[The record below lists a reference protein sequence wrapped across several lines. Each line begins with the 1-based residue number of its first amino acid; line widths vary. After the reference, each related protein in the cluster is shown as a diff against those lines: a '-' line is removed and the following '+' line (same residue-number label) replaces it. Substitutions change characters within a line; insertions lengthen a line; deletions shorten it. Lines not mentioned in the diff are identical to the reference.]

1 MNYRQMLRTFP
12 RSPDE
17 ASPGGETAPVEATA
31 PAPEA
36 APESDSSFGDS
47 NLDDIF
53 RFDAFESGLDQPD
66 PVVEPAPLAEPVAP
80 VAPVP
85 EPEAPAPDP
94 MQAVVSELTKLT
106 ERLAPAPAAEAPTE
120 SAEPD
125 NFFADIQVPVEL
137 LNAIRSDDPAQASM
151 AFTAFAQGTMNTV
164 YKRVRNELA
173 EFVSQAL
180 PELID
185 SRTASV
191 AETKRVEQDFYGTYP
206 QFNKP
211 ELKPLIAR
219 IGAQVAAELGPQFQ
233 GWNEQFRD
241 LVGARAL
248 GLLTGIA
255 PPAAPAP
262 PAPVATGF
270 TAPRTTRPSVTR
282 DISDEI
288 LDLF

>member
-1 MNYRQMLRTFP
+1 MNYRQMQQTLL
-12 RSPDE
+12 RSPDDL
-17 ASPGGETAPVEATA
+17 SPGGEAAPSEAPA
-31 PAPEA
+31 APEA
-36 APESDSSFGDS
+36 APESDSSFGDT

-53 RFDAFESGLDQPD
+53 RFDAFEGGLDQPD
-66 PVVEPAPLAEPVAP
+66 PVVAPTPTAEPEAP
-80 VAPVP
+80 VASAP

-94 MQAVVSELTKLT
+94 MAAVVSELTKLT
-106 ERLAPAPAAEAPTE
+106 ERLAPPPATEAPTE

-211 ELKPLIAR
+211 ELKPLIAK
-219 IGAQVAAELGPQFQ
+219 IGAQIAAELGPNFQ
-233 GWNEQFRD
+233 GWNEHFRD
-241 LVGARAL
+241 LVGSRAL
-248 GLLTGIA
+248 GLLAGIV
-255 PPAAPAP
+255 PPAAAT
-262 PAPVATGF
+262 PAPVASGF
-270 TAPRTTRPSVTR
+270 TAPRTTRPTVTR
-282 DISDEI
+282 DLADEI

>member
-17 ASPGGETAPVEATA
+17 ASPGGDPAPVETSQ
-31 PAPEA
+31 PEA
-36 APESDSSFGDS
+36 APESDSSFGDT

-66 PVVEPAPLAEPVAP
+66 PAVEPAPLAEPVAP

-94 MQAVVSELTKLT
+94 MSAVVSELTKLT

-211 ELKPLIAR
+211 ELKPLIAK
-219 IGAQVAAELGPQFQ
+219 IGAQVAAELGPNFQ
-233 GWNEQFRD
+233 GWNEHFRD
-241 LVGARAL
+241 LVGSRAL
-248 GLLTGIA
+248 GLLAGIV
-255 PPAAPAP
+255 PPAAAAP

>member
-1 MNYRQMLRTFP
+1 
-12 RSPDE
+12 
-17 ASPGGETAPVEATA
+17 
-31 PAPEA
+31 
-36 APESDSSFGDS
+36 
-47 NLDDIF
+47 
-53 RFDAFESGLDQPD
+53 
-66 PVVEPAPLAEPVAP
+66 
-80 VAPVP
+80 
-85 EPEAPAPDP
+85 
-94 MQAVVSELTKLT
+94 
-106 ERLAPAPAAEAPTE
+106 
-120 SAEPD
+120 
-125 NFFADIQVPVEL
+125 
-137 LNAIRSDDPAQASM
+137 M

-219 IGAQVAAELGPQFQ
+219 IGAQVAAELGPNFQ
-233 GWNEQFRD
+233 GWNEHFRD
-241 LVGARAL
+241 LVGSRAL
-248 GLLTGIA
+248 GLLAGIV
-255 PPAAPAP
+255 PPAAAA

-270 TAPRTTRPSVTR
+270 TAPRTTRPAPTR
-282 DISDEI
+282 DLADEI

>member
-1 MNYRQMLRTFP
+1 MNYRQMLRTP
-12 RSPDE
+12 LRSPDE
-17 ASPGGETAPVEATA
+17 ASPGGETAPEA
-31 PAPEA
+31 PAIPEA
-36 APESDSSFGDS
+36 APESESSFGDS

-106 ERLAPAPAAEAPTE
+106 ERLAPAPATEAPTE

-233 GWNEQFRD
+233 GWNEHFRD
-241 LVGARAL
+241 LVGSRAL
-248 GLLTGIA
+248 SLLAGIA
-255 PPAAPAP
+255 PPAAAP
-262 PAPVATGF
+262 PAPVASGF
-270 TAPRTTRPSVTR
+270 TAPRTTRPAPTR
-282 DISDEI
+282 DLADEI

>member
-17 ASPGGETAPVEATA
+17 ASPGGETAPEA
-31 PAPEA
+31 PAIPEA
-36 APESDSSFGDS
+36 APESESSFGDS

-94 MQAVVSELTKLT
+94 MSAVVSELTKLT
-106 ERLAPAPAAEAPTE
+106 ERLAPAPATEAPTE

-233 GWNEQFRD
+233 GWNEHFRD
-241 LVGARAL
+241 LVGSRAL
-248 GLLTGIA
+248 SLLAGIA
-255 PPAAPAP
+255 PPAAAP
-262 PAPVATGF
+262 PAPVASGF
-270 TAPRTTRPSVTR
+270 TAPRTTRPAPTR
-282 DISDEI
+282 DLADEI

>member
-17 ASPGGETAPVEATA
+17 ASPGGEAAPVETTQ
-31 PAPEA
+31 PEA
-36 APESDSSFGDS
+36 APESESSFGDT

-211 ELKPLIAR
+211 ELKPLIAK
-219 IGAQVAAELGPQFQ
+219 IGAQVAAELGPNFQ
-233 GWNEQFRD
+233 GWNEHFRD
-241 LVGARAL
+241 LVGSRAL
-248 GLLTGIA
+248 GLLAGIV
-255 PPAAPAP
+255 PPAAAT

-270 TAPRTTRPSVTR
+270 TAPRTTRPTPTR
-282 DISDEI
+282 DLADEI